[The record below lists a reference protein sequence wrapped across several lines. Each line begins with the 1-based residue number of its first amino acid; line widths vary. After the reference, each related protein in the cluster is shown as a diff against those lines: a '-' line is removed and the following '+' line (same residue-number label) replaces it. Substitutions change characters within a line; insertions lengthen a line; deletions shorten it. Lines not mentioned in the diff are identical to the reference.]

1 MRYFTSLAQLRA
13 LTIGLVALSYL
24 ITGCTDAPATKR
36 LPHLGEAEVTAPGD
50 TTWPTVPTF
59 HVLNQDSV
67 IVTPATFAGKVYLAD
82 FFFTTCPTICP
93 GMQRQMLRVY
103 KQYKGNTRVAFL
115 SHTIDPDHDTLP
127 VLREYAGRLGITSAR
142 QWHFAT
148 APRDSIFALARQYM
162 VAAQLD
168 PTAPGGAVH
177 SGAFVLVDPQ
187 HHIRGMYDGTQPAEV
202 DRLLQELPL
211 LLAEFSLE
219 APADGR

>member
-1 MRYFTSLAQLRA
+1 MSYLVKRAQLRTLGIA
-13 LTIGLVALSYL
+13 LVALCYL
-24 ITGCTDAPATKR
+24 LTGCTDASSAKR
-36 LPHLGEAEVTAPGD
+36 LPHLGEPEITAPGD
-50 TTWPTVPTF
+50 TIWPTVPTF
-59 HVLNQDSV
+59 RVLNQDSV
-67 IVTPATFAGKVYLAD
+67 AVTPATFAGKVYLAD

-103 KQYKGNTRVAFL
+103 KQYEGNPQVAFL

-127 VLREYAGRLGITSAR
+127 VLREYAGRLGVTDAQ

-148 APRDSIFALARQYM
+148 APRDTIFALARQYM

-202 DRLLQELPL
+202 DRLLRELPL
-211 LLAEFSLE
+211 LLAEFNLD
-219 APADGR
+219 APAASR

>member
-1 MRYFTSLAQLRA
+1 MSYSVKGAPLRA
-13 LTIGLVALSYL
+13 LVVGLVAVSYL
-24 ITGCTDAPATKR
+24 LTGCTEAPTTKR
-36 LPHLGEAEVTAPGD
+36 LPHLGEPEVTAPGD
-50 TTWPTVPTF
+50 TVWPTTF
-59 HVLNQDSV
+59 RLLNQDSV
-67 IVTPATFAGKVYLAD
+67 VVTPTTFAGKVYLAD

-103 KQYKGNTRVAFL
+103 KQYAGNPQVAFL

-127 VLREYAGRLGITSAR
+127 VLREYAGRLGITNAQ

-148 APRDSIFALARQYM
+148 APRDTIFALARQYM

-168 PTAPGGAVH
+168 HTAPGGAVH

-202 DRLLQELPL
+202 DRLLRELPL
-211 LLAEFSLE
+211 LLAEFNLE
-219 APADGR
+219 ALTVGR